1 MVYITRRVA
10 RTQLAPTDPGYNPIE
25 ERRPQV
31 LFSDWSPKISEPR
44 EQTVEVYSNC
54 DEVELILNGQSL
66 GKQARPDDD
75 RARTWKVKFAA
86 GVIKAVGFNG
96 GKVAAI
102 HELRSPGSVWK
113 ILLTTDK
120 STIANDWNDVAFVNA
135 YVVDELGVVVPDA
148 ERLISFKIEGPGFIA
163 AVDSA
168 NSNSHEPY
176 QATERKSYQGVCL
189 ALIKA
194 NADKGKIKLTATSPE
209 LESASIELNV
219 SPAKREN

>member
-10 RTQLAPTDPGYNPIE
+10 RTPLAPTDPGYNPID

-31 LFSDWSPKISEPR
+31 LFSDWSPNISQPR

-66 GKQARPDDD
+66 GKQTRPKDDS
-75 RARTWKVKFAA
+75 ARTWKVNFAA
-86 GVIKAVGFNG
+86 GVLKAVGFNA
-96 GKVAAI
+96 GKVAAT
-102 HELRSPGSVWK
+102 HELRSPGSAWK

-120 STIANDWNDVAFVNA
+120 NSIANEWDDVAFVNA
-135 YVVDELGVVVPDA
+135 FVVDELGVIVPDA
-148 ERLISFKIEGPGFIA
+148 ERLISFKIEGAGFIA

-176 QATERKSYQGVCL
+176 QASQRKSYQGACL

-194 NADKGKIKLTATSPE
+194 NGNKGKIKLTATSPE
-209 LESASIELNV
+209 LGSASIELSV
-219 SPAKREN
+219 SPARGGN